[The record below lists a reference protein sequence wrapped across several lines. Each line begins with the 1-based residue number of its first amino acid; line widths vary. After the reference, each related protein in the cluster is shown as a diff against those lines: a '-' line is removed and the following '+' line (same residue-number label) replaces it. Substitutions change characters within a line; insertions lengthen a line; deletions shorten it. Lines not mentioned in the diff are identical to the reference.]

1 MDGRM
6 IYIIIYERKKQ
17 VALSICSFMMKVD
30 ERWYSTS
37 AGMNTYSHAWH
48 PTFDTHTCRM
58 RPLLSEWGHGTGHLS
73 GKCIFSM
80 KWTSSALCPSEQIC
94 SLNVEE
100 QSSTPCNVSAWGGR
114 KAGRFTTQMAPRG
127 YHKPPTISPGLI
139 FFRKRFLMGLYNNNN
154 NNNNLFPAYLQ
165 SIAIHLDPKLY

>member
-1 MDGRM
+1 MVVWYTSSYTKEKSRSLYQFVPSWWRSMKDG
-6 IYIIIYERKKQ
+6 IVHQ
-17 VALSICSFMMKVD
+17 PV
-30 ERWYSTS
+30 WTH
-37 AGMNTYSHAWH
+37 THAWH